1 MYLKTALTIAAVVIY
16 TSSFSQKAV
25 YTTNKGIIIG
35 FGAGASYQQSDIA
48 NPMGSGFDFIFGSY
62 LRKKE
67 NEFLAVDWKFRYLM
81 GENQAHDHR
90 INTDFTYSN
99 IKYAFFSYDAE
110 LGLTLNRFAE
120 RTRIVI
126 SGFAGAGITH
136 GRTFTDL
143 LDEGGNVYDYSSID
157 PGKTRREIVA
167 DLLEL
172 TDGEYETKLVNR
184 AAIFPT
190 AGIFIGYR
198 FSRSFTLGIEHKTHF
213 SLTERNSAFGIDI
226 DNRVYNSSRTDMNHY
241 TSLGFRWA
249 LGGGGRAR
257 RPSITTPYYSTPA
270 TPRTEVRTE
279 RPVYEPTPVIRE
291 TPPPQKPVTQ
301 PARPAPPAVR
311 FTNPAAPVNVQ
322 SNVFPIE
329 ARATNVNRWNDVTVR
344 VNGEITYNFSLSNT
358 GLITTNA
365 GLREGLNVI
374 EISVRNDGGVASAR
388 AEITYARPSRPQA
401 PAPVQ
406 PPVQEQLP
414 VQPPVQEQPPVQPP
428 VTPPTPVQPPVQEQP
443 PVQPPV
449 QEQPPVQAPAPAQ
462 PQQEEKPC
470 GVRINPGNA
479 EWQFCLVTPAGTFN
493 RDTLRRNTFTYSG
506 PAQSLFFMPIAGG
519 GDARV
524 NGKPYPLKP
533 GQYYLF
539 SGNLKVALSTRNPG
553 SMGQWSVCIE
563 TDREPVSGSGNNRP
577 ASPCETS
584 GAEARPAG
592 SKGKQTGNE

>member
-99 IKYAFFSYDAE
+99 IKYAFSSYDAE
-110 LGLTLNRFAE
+110 LGLTLNRLAE

-198 FSRSFTLGIEHKTHF
+198 FSRSFTL
-213 SLTERNSAFGIDI
+213 
-226 DNRVYNSSRTDMNHY
+226 
-241 TSLGFRWA
+241 
-249 LGGGGRAR
+249 
-257 RPSITTPYYSTPA
+257 
-270 TPRTEVRTE
+270 
-279 RPVYEPTPVIRE
+279 
-291 TPPPQKPVTQ
+291 
-301 PARPAPPAVR
+301 
-311 FTNPAAPVNVQ
+311 
-322 SNVFPIE
+322 
-329 ARATNVNRWNDVTVR
+329 
-344 VNGEITYNFSLSNT
+344 
-358 GLITTNA
+358 
-365 GLREGLNVI
+365 
-374 EISVRNDGGVASAR
+374 
-388 AEITYARPSRPQA
+388 
-401 PAPVQ
+401 
-406 PPVQEQLP
+406 
-414 VQPPVQEQPPVQPP
+414 
-428 VTPPTPVQPPVQEQP
+428 
-443 PVQPPV
+443 
-449 QEQPPVQAPAPAQ
+449 
-462 PQQEEKPC
+462 
-470 GVRINPGNA
+470 
-479 EWQFCLVTPAGTFN
+479 
-493 RDTLRRNTFTYSG
+493 
-506 PAQSLFFMPIAGG
+506 
-519 GDARV
+519 
-524 NGKPYPLKP
+524 
-533 GQYYLF
+533 
-539 SGNLKVALSTRNPG
+539 
-553 SMGQWSVCIE
+553 
-563 TDREPVSGSGNNRP
+563 
-577 ASPCETS
+577 
-584 GAEARPAG
+584 
-592 SKGKQTGNE
+592 